1 MIRCTV
7 AVSLLLIS
15 SVWLAASGS
24 YVPRPPRKLVKAER
38 STAEIDPE
46 RYGLGR
52 ALVLRTGEVR
62 IPNDVNSSL
71 RVGQEARLRTVE
83 AGLSA
88 EVRQKAQLTSLAGRL
103 TPPQL
108 EAVIYYL
115 GVRFPAP

>member
-1 MIRCTV
+1 MIRCFV
-7 AVSLLLIS
+7 VLSLFLVS

-38 STAEIDPE
+38 SAAEIDPE

-52 ALVLRTGEVR
+52 ALVLRTGEIRISNEVNASVR
-62 IPNDVNSSL
+62 ADQEAAL
-71 RVGQEARLRTVE
+71 RAVEARL
-83 AGLSA
+83 SN

-108 EAVIYYL
+108 DAVIYYL